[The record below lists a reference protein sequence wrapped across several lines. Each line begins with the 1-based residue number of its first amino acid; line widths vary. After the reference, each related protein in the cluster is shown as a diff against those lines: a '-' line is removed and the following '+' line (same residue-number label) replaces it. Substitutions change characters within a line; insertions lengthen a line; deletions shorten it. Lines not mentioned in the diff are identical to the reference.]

1 VPWDGRLAIFR
12 GFEGVFEGG
21 WEKSDVF
28 WMVFCGEFVVLAW
41 WIVVSWMVVFGR

>member
-1 VPWDGRLAIFR
+1 M
-12 GFEGVFEGG
+12 GVLRFFGDLRVFFEGG
-21 WEKSDVF
+21 WKKSDVF